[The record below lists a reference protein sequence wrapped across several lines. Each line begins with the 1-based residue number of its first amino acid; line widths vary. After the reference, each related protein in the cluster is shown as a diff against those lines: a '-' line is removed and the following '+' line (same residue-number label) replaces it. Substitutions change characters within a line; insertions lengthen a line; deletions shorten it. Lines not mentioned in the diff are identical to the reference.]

1 MTGTPTVNRTST
13 AKKGRTL
20 TPEKIF
26 DLLVEA
32 RAAERV
38 SIYFRDGRIVSG
50 AVIFNESKGSGR
62 IINVDA
68 EVSVDFRV
76 EEIRDV
82 RF

>member
-1 MTGTPTVNRTST
+1 MTSTPTVHRTSN

-32 RAAERV
+32 RSADRV

-50 AVIFNESKGSGR
+50 AVIFNESKGTGR

-68 EVSVDFRV
+68 EVSVDFRI
-76 EEIRDV
+76 EDIRDL

>member
-1 MTGTPTVNRTST
+1 V
-13 AKKGRTL
+13 A
-20 TPEKIF
+20 
-26 DLLVEA
+26 
-32 RAAERV
+32 
-38 SIYFRDGRIVSG
+38 G

-62 IINVDA
+62 IINVDQ